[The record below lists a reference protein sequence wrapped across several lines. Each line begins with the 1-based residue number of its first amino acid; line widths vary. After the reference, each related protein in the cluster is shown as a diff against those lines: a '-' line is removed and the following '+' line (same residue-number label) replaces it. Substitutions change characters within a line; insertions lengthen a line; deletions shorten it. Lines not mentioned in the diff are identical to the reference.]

1 MLKKFWD
8 KCKTKTNTY
17 KHCDK
22 TTAAQVTHNNK
33 IVQFGEAAY
42 LRAARLSWEKQSRS
56 NVWSNDTKKVNIAL
70 IYGGRFQDSKLNLSI
85 LPFHI
90 KRNDGW
96 SESCSS
102 LRVQG
107 DKPCG
112 APRAEAETCLQIR
125 SLQP

>member
-1 MLKKFWD
+1 MD
-8 KCKTKTNTY
+8 KCKNETNSY
-17 KHCDK
+17 KPLDK
-22 TTAAQVTHNNK
+22 TTAAQVTHDNK
-33 IVQFGEAAY
+33 IVQFDAAAY

-56 NVWSNDTKKVNIAL
+56 NVLSNDTKKVNIAL
-70 IYGGRFQDSKLNLSI
+70 IYGGRFRESKLIVPI

-90 KRNDGW
+90 KRDDGW

-125 SLQP
+125 SLQS